1 MKKFV
6 ALLFN
11 IWSLALCAEEPVR
24 TWTNLKGATLKA
36 GFVKFAEDKIVIR
49 RDDGRFFTV
58 SPEIFSEGDRK
69 YQDEIRK
76 KLNPAR
82 TPTVQ
87 EMMDLLKEALPKC
100 RILF

>member
-6 ALLFN
+6 ALLFT

-36 GFVKFAEDKIVIR
+36 GFVKFAEEKIVIR

-58 SPEIFSEGDRK
+58 SPEIFSEVDRK
-69 YQDEIRK
+69 YMDEIRK
-76 KLNPAR
+76 KLNPA
-82 TPTVQ
+82 Q
-87 EMMDLLKEALPKC
+87 GLPRFNK
-100 RILF
+100 